1 MKNYVERTCTEVAD
15 NAGVRNQTAS
25 RPLSDYRDCSAY
37 VLLGAPGAGKTKA
50 FKHEARRQHTRNVTA
65 RNFIALDIGPERR
78 HGVLFIDG
86 LDELRA
92 GHVDG
97 RTQLDWI
104 RTRLEK
110 LGRPRFRLA
119 CREADWLG
127 ANDREHLKAVSP
139 DGTIVVLRLDPLS
152 DDNIRYLLKEKW
164 GVDDPNEFV
173 TKAGEKGLSDLL
185 PNPQN
190 LEMLANAVA
199 GGTWPEARKQTFE
212 LACQKLVHEP
222 NSEHGLANP
231 NRASTSNLLAAAG
244 QLCAVQLLAGTAGY
258 SLTGGAEDT
267 EYPQPNCM
275 ANGDPKILR
284 DVLRTRLFE
293 SDGDGMAPVHRHV
306 VEFLAGRYL
315 SNLVIEKNLP
325 KQRLLALMT
334 GEDGRTVSA
343 LRGLGAWLGVHCRE
357 ARDELLQRDPLGTV
371 LYGDVREFSVDEKRL
386 LLACLEADAE
396 RDPGVFSAMHE
407 LDTRW
412 SDLATEN
419 MAGTFQRIL
428 AAKERSQGQQAVALA
443 VLESLKRGAA
453 IPQLTPMLLDIVRDD
468 ESWLPVREVA
478 FEAYVRQ
485 SHDQHGSDHELKGL
499 LQDVYGRGR
508 SESDPHDN
516 LLGLLLKELYPR
528 VLQPA
533 EVARYLR
540 EQERPLFGGWYWRF
554 WEEEL
559 PSRSN
564 EAQFAEFLDA
574 LFGIY
579 RNRGW
584 TRKGDSTVSY
594 WLRTMPARLLSKYL
608 EGFPAVDDER
618 LFLWLGFA
626 MNDAAHDAEA
636 KIRTWLSGHPDS
648 YKAVVR
654 LAANHDRNA
663 GSRPLQQEIYGR
675 LSVSVEPPDFGAWC
689 LAQAA
694 NTTGNT
700 GAATEFFLGR
710 LIDRQ
715 DGERISDQVV
725 EKRLAHA
732 PSLLAKYERLRR
744 RREHDRV
751 EFKSATASWD
761 ERQRTETERR
771 REQWRVRVETH
782 LSELRE
788 NRAAPG
794 LLHQLASA
802 YSGFFVDVQGND
814 GPSRLRDLLGED
826 GLVDTVLQAFRA
838 STTRADLPDAD
849 DIFVLA
855 DKRKS
860 HLLTLPFLVGLQQYP
875 ALEFG
880 AKPLDE
886 QGTCRALAFRFN
898 APDFWNQEPDWY
910 LKALTLRP
918 NLVADILVRAVKA
931 ALRRGSKSSLGL
943 YELKHVESYGAV
955 AGLAVAP
962 LLKSFPA
969 RAKVEQLNALSLLV
983 HAALRHA
990 PEHDLIQIVESKLGL
1005 RSMDAAQRVYWL
1017 CAGALAAPESF
1028 GERLRRTFTGRSH
1041 ERRVR
1046 HAAEF
1051 LSQAEPRLIE
1061 RLDVPT
1067 LEFLI
1072 TALGDTYR
1080 PYGWSETDDVSANSR
1095 GPEYSYTSLVVNAFI
1110 TTISLKPSR
1119 EATEAIERLS
1129 ADTTLR
1135 PWRLKLRDAASRQR
1149 EVRRETN
1156 FSHPTV
1162 EQVLATLDNQRP
1174 ANAAD
1179 LAALTADVLADL
1191 ARDIR
1196 DGDTSGWRQYW
1207 NLGPY
1212 EHPAEPRPENACRDT
1227 LLSALKTKLQR
1238 HGIDARPEVIHADG
1252 KKADIGVSIG
1262 SISVPMEAKRSDSR
1276 DLWTAL
1282 RNQLIA
1288 KYTRDPGCDGYG
1300 IYLVFWFGPDRDL
1313 CKRPPTG
1320 PAPETPDVLREQLL
1334 AVANLS
1340 PEERRKISVR
1350 VIDVSKSE
1358 SVAQA
1363 VS

>member
-1 MKNYVERTCTEVAD
+1 MMKNYVERTCTEVAD
-15 NAGVRNQTAS
+15 NTGAGNQTAS

-37 VLLGAPGAGKTKA
+37 VLLGAPGAGKTEA
-50 FKHEARRQHTRNVTA
+50 FHHEARSQHTRNITA

-78 HGVLFIDG
+78 HGVLFVDG

-104 RTRLEK
+104 RTRLDK

-152 DDNIRYLLKEKW
+152 HDNIRYLLKEKW
-164 GVDDPNEFV
+164 GVDDPDEFV
-173 TKAGEKGLSDLL
+173 AKAGENGISDLL

-190 LEMLANAVA
+190 LKMLASAVA
-199 GGTWPEARKQTFE
+199 GGTWPEARRQTFE

-222 NSEHGLANP
+222 NSEHGLANR

-284 DVLRTRLFE
+284 DVLQTRVFE
-293 SDGDGMAPVHRHV
+293 SNDDGIVPVHRHV
-306 VEFLAGRYL
+306 AEFLAGRYL
-315 SNLVIEKNLP
+315 SNLVIERSLP
-325 KQRLLALMT
+325 TRRLLALMT

-357 ARDELLQRDPLGTV
+357 ARDELLERDPLGTV
-371 LYGDVREFSVDEKRL
+371 LYGDVREFSVDEKGR

-396 RDPGVFSAMHE
+396 RDPRVFAAMHD

-419 MAGTFQRIL
+419 MGGTFQKIL
-428 AAKERSQGQQAVALA
+428 TVKERSQGQQTVALA

-468 ESWLPVREVA
+468 GSWLSVREVA

-485 SHDQHGSDHELKGL
+485 SHDRQGSDHELKGL
-499 LQDVYGRGR
+499 LEDVYGGGG

-528 VLQPA
+528 VLPPA

-540 EQERPLFGGWYWRF
+540 EQERPLVGGWYWRF

-559 PSRSN
+559 PGRSN
-564 EAQFAEFLDA
+564 DAEFAEFLDA

-584 TRKGDSTVSY
+584 TGKGDSTVSY
-594 WLRTMPARLLSKYL
+594 WLRTMPARLLSRYL
-608 EGFPAVDDER
+608 EGSPAVDDER
-618 LFLWLGFA
+618 LFVWLGFA
-626 MNDAAHDAEA
+626 MTDAAHGAEA

-654 LAANHDRNA
+654 LAADHDKNA
-663 GSRPLQQEIYGR
+663 DSPPLQQEIYDR
-675 LSVSVEPPDFGAWC
+675 LSISVKPPDFGAWC

-694 NTTGNT
+694 KTTGNT
-700 GAATEFFLGR
+700 EAATEFFLEH

-715 DGERISDQVV
+715 DDERISDKAVD
-725 EKRLAHA
+725 KRLAHD
-732 PSLLAKYERLRR
+732 PSLLAKYKQLRQR
-744 RREHDRV
+744 RDHNRIA
-751 EFKSATASWD
+751 FKSATASWD
-761 ERQRTETERR
+761 ERQRTETDRK
-771 REQWRVRVETH
+771 REHWRVLVETH
-782 LSELRE
+782 ISELRE

-794 LLHQLASA
+794 LLQQLASA
-802 YSGFFVDVQGND
+802 YSGSFADVQGDD
-814 GPSRLRDLLGED
+814 GPSRLRDLLGDD

-855 DKRKS
+855 DKRQY
-860 HLLTLPFLVGLQQYP
+860 HLLMLSFLVGLEQYP
-875 ALEFG
+875 TLEFG

-886 QGTCRALAFRFN
+886 KGTCRALAFRFN
-898 APDFWNQEPDWY
+898 APDLWNQEPDWY
-910 LKALTLRP
+910 RNALTLRP
-918 NLVADILVRAVKA
+918 DLVADVLVRAVKA

-943 YELKHVESYGAV
+943 YELRHVESYRAV

-962 LLKSFPA
+962 LLKSFPV

-983 HAALRHA
+983 HAALRHS
-990 PEHDLIQIVESKLGL
+990 PEHDLIQIVEKKLRLG
-1005 RSMDAAQRVYWL
+1005 SMDAAQRVYWL
-1017 CAGALAAPESF
+1017 CAGVLAAPESF
-1028 GERLRRTFTGRSH
+1028 SERLRRAFTGRSH
-1041 ERRVR
+1041 ERRIR
-1046 HAAEF
+1046 HAAEL

-1061 RLDVPT
+1061 RFDVPT

-1080 PYGWSETDDVSANSR
+1080 PYGWSEADDESANSK
-1095 GPEYSYTSLVVNAFI
+1095 GPEYSSTSLVVNALI
-1110 TTISLKPSR
+1110 TTISSKPAR
-1119 EATEAIERLS
+1119 DATGAIERLS
-1129 ADTTLR
+1129 AEATLG
-1135 PWRLKLRDAASRQR
+1135 PWHLKLRDAAGRQR

-1156 FSHPTV
+1156 FHHPTV

-1191 ARDIR
+1191 AREIR
-1196 DGDTSGWRQYW
+1196 HGDTSGWRQYW
-1207 NLGPY
+1207 NVDPY
-1212 EHPAEPRPENACRDT
+1212 NRPAEPRPENACRDA
-1227 LLSALKTKLQR
+1227 LLSALKTKLGH
-1238 HGIDARPEVIHADG
+1238 HGIDARQEVIHADD
-1252 KKADIGVSIG
+1252 KKADIVVSIG
-1262 SISVPMEAKRSDSR
+1262 SINVPMEAKRSNSGK
-1276 DLWTAL
+1276 LWTAL

-1288 KYTRDPGCDGYG
+1288 RYTRDPGSDGYG
-1300 IYLVFWFGPDRDL
+1300 IYLIFWFGPNL
-1313 CKRPPTG
+1313 CKRLPNG
-1320 PAPETPDVLREQLL
+1320 PAPETPDALREQLL

-1340 PEERRKISVR
+1340 PEERRKISIR
-1350 VIDVSKSE
+1350 VIDVSKPD
-1358 SVAQA
+1358 SVAKA
-1363 VS
+1363 AG